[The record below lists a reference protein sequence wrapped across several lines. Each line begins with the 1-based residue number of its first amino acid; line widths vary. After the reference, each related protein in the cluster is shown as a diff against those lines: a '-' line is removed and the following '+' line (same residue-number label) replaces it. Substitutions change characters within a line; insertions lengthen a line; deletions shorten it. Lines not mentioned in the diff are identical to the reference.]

1 MPNKRSQK
9 RSDRRDGEAP
19 EGDPS
24 DDSRSHFAS
33 RTLTAPGE
41 RKTAKNVYQG
51 LAMGIFSSDMETKYK
66 KKKKKKTMF
75 EDSGFI
81 KRLFSDLCLK
91 EFKCCMSFKCT
102 VS

>member
-66 KKKKKKTMF
+66 KKKKKK
-75 EDSGFI
+75 DY
-81 KRLFSDLCLK
+81 
-91 EFKCCMSFKCT
+91 
-102 VS
+102 V